1 LYGEGNGGQYQLIDI
16 GDRSGED
23 VVTGKCV
30 ERELGSA
37 EIVFCKELGRD
48 LSGGM
53 AAYHW
58 WQNFLC
64 V

>member
-1 LYGEGNGGQYQLIDI
+1 MYGEGNGGQYQLIDI

-23 VVTGKCV
+23 VVTGKFV
-30 ERELGSA
+30 KRELGSA